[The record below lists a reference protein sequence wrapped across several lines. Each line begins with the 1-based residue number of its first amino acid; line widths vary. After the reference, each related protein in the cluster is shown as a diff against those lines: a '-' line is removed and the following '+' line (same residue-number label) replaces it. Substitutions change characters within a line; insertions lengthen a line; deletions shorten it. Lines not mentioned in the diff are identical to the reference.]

1 MAACLAA
8 MPSIGWPRSSPA
20 AVRHVLE
27 HRPTLA
33 AVIDIGSLRRRAPVI
48 DRSSDRI
55 VAVTAI
61 GLAIAFLV
69 AAGLAMFLSPA
80 DRHGAW
86 LPLHLALA
94 GGATTAIA
102 GVMPFFTAAFAAAP
116 PSDARLRLGAILA
129 IAVGAGGV
137 ATGVVEGQTSVA
149 AGAGLVFVVGIL
161 LVGVATIRPLGRAL
175 GPSRGL
181 VSQGYVVALG
191 EVAVG
196 VTLATLFLA
205 GWPPLVDGWAGIKPA
220 HAWLNLVG
228 FVTLVI
234 ATTLLHFFPTVV
246 GARITVRRSAR
257 IAVLGLAVGAPL
269 VALGMASRWDPMA
282 RTGALVVEAGAV
294 ALAVYA
300 WRTWRTRARWTT
312 DPAWHRFAIGS
323 LVAAICWF
331 EIGVAVATG
340 RVLVWGANPDSWL
353 VEAVGAP
360 LVAGWM
366 GLAVL
371 GSATHLLPA
380 VGPGDGRA
388 HGRQRRLL
396 GLAWAVRLGAANLG
410 VAGLALGWPL
420 RIDLLIATGAV
431 LTMVGLGTT
440 AGLLAGAIITG
451 VRRPA
456 P

>member
-1 MAACLAA
+1 M
-8 MPSIGWPRSSPA
+8 
-20 AVRHVLE
+20 
-27 HRPTLA
+27 
-33 AVIDIGSLRRRAPVI
+33 IDIGSLRRRAPVI
-48 DRSSDRI
+48 DRSSDRL

-102 GVMPFFTAAFAAAP
+102 GVMPFFAAAFAAAP
-116 PSDARLRLGAILA
+116 PSAARLRLGAILA

-137 ATGVVEGQTSVA
+137 ATGVVGGRTSVA

-181 VSQGYVVALG
+181 VSQGYVVGLG

-196 VTLATLFLA
+196 ATLATLFLA
-205 GWPPLVDGWAGIKPA
+205 GWPPLVAGWAGIKPA

-246 GARITVRRSAR
+246 GARITVLRSAR
-257 IAVLGLAVGAPL
+257 ITVLGLAVGAPL

-282 RTGALVVEAGAV
+282 RTGALVVEAGAA
-294 ALAVYA
+294 ALALYA
-300 WRTWRTRARWTT
+300 WGTWRTRARWTT

-323 LVAAICWF
+323 LVAAISWL

-340 RVLVWGANPDSWL
+340 RVLVWGANPESWL

-360 LVAGWM
+360 LVAGSM
-366 GLAVL
+366 GLAML

-380 VGPGDGRA
+380 VGPGDGPA

-396 GLAWAVRLGAANLG
+396 GRACAVRLAVLNLG

-420 RIDLLIATGAV
+420 RIDSLITIGAV
-431 LTMVGLGTT
+431 LMMIGLGTT
-440 AGLLAGAIITG
+440 AGLLAGAIIMG
-451 VRRPA
+451 IRRPA
-456 P
+456 R